1 MGLLGFFIDVT
12 GRIVRPYYCPMI
24 VSPEM
29 DTAPCGLKACLL
41 DQSYKRWLDLLRH
54 MCALGTEFSTG
65 FSEYAPCNLGSRR

>member
-12 GRIVRPYYCPMI
+12 GRIVKPYYCPMI

-41 DQSYKRWLDLLRH
+41 DQSYKRMAGSAQTYVRSRH
-54 MCALGTEFSTG
+54 
-65 FSEYAPCNLGSRR
+65 